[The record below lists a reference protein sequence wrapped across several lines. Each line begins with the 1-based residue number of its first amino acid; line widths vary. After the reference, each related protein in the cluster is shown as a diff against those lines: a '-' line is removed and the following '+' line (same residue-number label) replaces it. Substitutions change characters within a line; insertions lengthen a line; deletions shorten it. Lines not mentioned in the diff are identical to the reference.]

1 MLERKYEEDTG
12 KNMVQLGA
20 LVCFGIDDW
29 KLITINVGSVFS
41 DGIRIKFYRD
51 RNLVVDRLDHVLKRS
66 INEIKQS

>member
-1 MLERKYEEDTG
+1 
-12 KNMVQLGA
+12 MVQLGA